1 MRKVVSHSYARAKR
15 MLCNTYFLVF
25 AIMACVAM
33 LTWVLPTGQYDRIEE
48 AGRTMAVAGSFHPV
62 AKAPQ
67 GLGDILAAPVKG
79 FTQCAEII
87 AFILVVG
94 ALFTIIER
102 TGAVHTVIK
111 KISAFFSTHPAYKRC
126 FIPVCIFLFSL
137 CGAMFGMEEET
148 LIFIPIF
155 IPLALS
161 LGYDTVVGMS
171 LPFIGAFTGFS
182 SAFVNPFTVGI
193 AQSIAELP
201 MYSGWQYRLVVW
213 FIFTSVVAAFFSW
226 YGERVRKNPTKSL
239 TYKMD
244 LDKRAELQIINDVT
258 PEQSFKLTRSHKL
271 VILSFIVGMIAL
283 FYGVIRY
290 QWYMIEIAAVFVG
303 VAIASAYFGNLT
315 VDETTDAFI
324 DGAKSMVSVCILM
337 ALARSIVIIA
347 TQGHILDTFLNAM
360 SHIVGHLHPIVASW
374 AMFGTQT
381 LLNFF
386 VPSGSGQAVLTM
398 PVMIP
403 LGDLVHVSRQTVI
416 LAFQFGDGW
425 GNPILPTAPVTMG
438 ALALAGISY
447 PMWLKWFIKV
457 EVLLIA
463 LSLLL
468 LIPAY
473 YIW

>member
-1 MRKVVSHSYARAKR
+1 MKK

-25 AIMACVAM
+25 SIMVFVAA
-33 LTWVLPTGQYDRIEE
+33 LTWIVPSGLYERVEQD
-48 AGRTMAVAGSFHPV
+48 GRTYAVAGSYHV
-62 AKAPQ
+62 VDKNPQ
-67 GLGDILAAPVKG
+67 SIGDILSAPVEG

-102 TGAVHTVIK
+102 TGAINTLIK
-111 KISAFFSTHPAYKRC
+111 KVSFFFANRPRYKKF
-126 FIPVCIFLFSL
+126 FIPVCMFLFSL

-161 LGYDTVVGMS
+161 LGYDTVIGMS
-171 LPFIGAFTGFS
+171 IPFIGAFTGFS

-193 AQSIAELP
+193 AQTIAQLP
-201 MYSGWQYRLVVW
+201 MYSGWQYRVVIW
-213 FIFTSVVAAFFSW
+213 FIFTSVVAGFFTW

-244 LDKRAELQIINDVT
+244 LEKRAELKIINDVVVDS
-258 PEQSFKLTRSHKL
+258 SFRLTRAHKM
-271 VILSFIVGMIAL
+271 VIASFILGMGIL

-290 QWYMIEIAAVFVG
+290 QWYMIEIAAVFLG
-303 VAIASAYFGNLT
+303 VSIASAYFGKLT
-315 VDETTDAFI
+315 LDQTTDAFI
-324 DGAKSMVSVCILM
+324 DGAKSMISVCILM
-337 ALARSIVIIA
+337 ALARSIVIVA
-347 TQGHILDTFLNAM
+347 TNGHILDTFLHAM
-360 SHIVGHLHPIVASW
+360 TQSVGNLHPILASQ
-374 AMFGTQT
+374 AMFVIQT
-381 LLNFF
+381 ILNFF
-386 VPSGSGQAVLTM
+386 IASGSGQAVLTM
-398 PVMIP
+398 PIMVP
-403 LGDLVHVSRQTVI
+403 LGDLVNVSRQTVI
-416 LAFQFGDGW
+416 LAYQFGEGW
-425 GNPILPTAPVTMG
+425 GNPIIPTAPVTMG

-447 PMWLKWFIKV
+447 PVWVKWFLKLEIILV
-457 EVLLIA
+457 T

>member
-1 MRKVVSHSYARAKR
+1 

-25 AIMACVAM
+25 SIMVFVAM
-33 LTWVLPTGQYDRIEE
+33 LTWIVPSGQYNRVETE
-48 AGRTMAVAGSFHPV
+48 GKTYAVAGSYHEV
-62 AKAPQ
+62 AKDPQ
-67 GLGDILAAPVKG
+67 NIGDILSAPVQG

-102 TGAVHTVIK
+102 TGAINTVIK
-111 KISAFFSTHPAYKRC
+111 KVSFFFANKPKYKIF
-126 FIPVCIFLFSL
+126 FIPVCMFLFSL

-161 LGYDTVVGMS
+161 LGYDSVVGMS
-171 LPFIGAFTGFS
+171 IPFIGAFTGFS

-193 AQSIAELP
+193 AQSIAQLP
-201 MYSGWQYRLVVW
+201 MYSGWQYRIIIW
-213 FIFTSVVAAFFSW
+213 MFFTSVVAGFFTW

-244 LDKRAELQIINDVT
+244 LEKRAELKIINDIVVDQT
-258 PEQSFKLTRSHKL
+258 FRLTRAHKL
-271 VILSFIVGMIAL
+271 VISSFVLGMFVL

-290 QWYMIEIAAVFVG
+290 QWYMIEIAAVFLG
-303 VAIASAYFGNLT
+303 VSIACAYFGKLT
-315 VDETTDAFI
+315 LDQTTDAI
-324 DGAKSMVSVCILM
+324 LDGAKSMMGVCILM

-347 TQGHILDTFLNAM
+347 TNGHILDTFLHAM
-360 SHIVGHLHPIVASW
+360 TQSVGNLHPILASQ
-374 AMFGTQT
+374 AMFVIQT
-381 LLNFF
+381 VLNFF
-386 VPSGSGQAVLTM
+386 IASGSGQAVLTM
-398 PVMIP
+398 PIMIP
-403 LGDLVHVSRQTVI
+403 LGDLVNVSRQTVI
-416 LAFQFGDGW
+416 LAYQFGEGW
-425 GNPILPTAPVTMG
+425 GNPIIPTAPVTMG

-447 PMWLKWFIKV
+447 PMWVKWFVRLEII
-457 EVLLIA
+457 LIT

>member
-1 MRKVVSHSYARAKR
+1 MKK

-25 AIMACVAM
+25 SIMVFVAA
-33 LTWVLPTGQYDRIEE
+33 LTWIVPSGLYERVEDG
-48 AGRTMAVAGSFHPV
+48 GRTYAVAGSYHSV
-62 AKAPQ
+62 AKSPQ
-67 GLGDILAAPVKG
+67 NVGDILSAPIEG

-102 TGAVHTVIK
+102 TGAINTMIK
-111 KISAFFSTHPAYKRC
+111 KISYFFANKPQYKKL
-126 FIPVCIFLFSL
+126 FIPVCMFLFSL

-171 LPFIGAFTGFS
+171 IPFIGAFTGFS

-193 AQSIAELP
+193 AQTIAQLP
-201 MYSGWQYRLVVW
+201 MYSGWQYRLLIW
-213 FIFTSVVAAFFSW
+213 FIFTSVVAGFFTW

-244 LDKRAELQIINDVT
+244 LEKRAELKIINDVVVDD
-258 PEQSFKLTRSHKL
+258 SFRLTRAHKM
-271 VILSFIVGMIAL
+271 VIAAFALGMCVL

-290 QWYMIEIAAVFVG
+290 QWYMIEIAAVFLG
-303 VAIASAYFGNLT
+303 VSIASAYFGKLT
-315 VDETTDAFI
+315 LDQSTDAII
-324 DGAKSMVSVCILM
+324 DGAKSMVGVCILM
-337 ALARSIVIIA
+337 ALARSIVIVA
-347 TQGHILDTFLNAM
+347 TNGHILDTFLHAM
-360 SHIVGHLHPIVASW
+360 TQSVGGLHPILASQ
-374 AMFGTQT
+374 AMFVIQT
-381 LLNFF
+381 VLNFF
-386 VPSGSGQAVLTM
+386 IASGSGQAVLTM
-398 PVMIP
+398 PIMVP
-403 LGDLVHVSRQTVI
+403 LGDLVNVSRQTVI
-416 LAFQFGDGW
+416 LAYQFGEGW
-425 GNPILPTAPVTMG
+425 GNPIIPTAPVTMG

-447 PMWLKWFIKV
+447 PMWVKWFLKL
-457 EVLLIA
+457 EVILIT
-463 LSLLL
+463 LSMLL

>member
-1 MRKVVSHSYARAKR
+1 
-15 MLCNTYFLVF
+15 
-25 AIMACVAM
+25 
-33 LTWVLPTGQYDRIEE
+33 
-48 AGRTMAVAGSFHPV
+48 
-62 AKAPQ
+62 
-67 GLGDILAAPVKG
+67 
-79 FTQCAEII
+79 
-87 AFILVVG
+87 
-94 ALFTIIER
+94 
-102 TGAVHTVIK
+102 
-111 KISAFFSTHPAYKRC
+111 
-126 FIPVCIFLFSL
+126 
-137 CGAMFGMEEET
+137 MFGMEEET

-193 AQSIAELP
+193 AQSIAQLP
-201 MYSGWQYRLVVW
+201 MYSGWEYRLVVW
-213 FIFTSVVAAFFSW
+213 FIFTSVVAGFFSW

-244 LDKRAELQIINDVT
+244 LDKRAELNIINDVIPDT
-258 PEQSFKLTRSHKL
+258 DYKLTRAHKL
-271 VILSFIVGMIAL
+271 VIASFLLGMVAL

-303 VAIASAYFGNLT
+303 VSIASAYFGGLT
-315 VDETTDAFI
+315 VDETSNAFI

-360 SHIVGHLHPIVASW
+360 SILVGHLHPIVASW
-374 AMFGTQT
+374 VMFLTQT

-398 PVMIP
+398 PIMIP

-425 GNPILPTAPVTMG
+425 EPHFAHGTGYHGGLGLGGHFVPAVAQVVYQSGSDAHWAIAATTHTRLLFVVGNDVD
-438 ALALAGISY
+438 
-447 PMWLKWFIKV
+447 
-457 EVLLIA
+457 
-463 LSLLL
+463 
-468 LIPAY
+468 
-473 YIW
+473 